1 MNYGKWAP
9 GTGIIIFLLLIIADK
24 LHAFDGLFVPTNWV
38 MTIALV
44 AGFFIVCYAVMFI
57 WWLLSRLYRGW
68 ADAWTGVPE
77 WARFLHGIVLVLLLA
92 STAFYFVYHGI
103 P

>member
-1 MNYGKWAP
+1 MNNKEWSS
-9 GTGIIIFLLLIIADK
+9 GTVVIVILLAAIGEK
-24 LHAFDGLFVPTNWV
+24 LHAFDGLFAPTNWV
-38 MTIALV
+38 MTIALI
-44 AGFFIVCYAVMFI
+44 AGFFIVWYAVMFI
-57 WWLLSRLYRGW
+57 WWLLSGLYRGW

-77 WARFLHGIVLVLLLA
+77 WARFLHGIVLVLLIA